1 MNQELDAFG
10 YFPQHVAPGQPQAQ
24 ATLSHHDPFIHQIPA
39 LNPNR
44 AENLRRLAIQYLD
57 HPSALVRMVCTEE
70 GTGGLV
76 VIILETPNGP

>member
-1 MNQELDAFG
+1 MNQELDVFG
-10 YFPQHVAPGQPQAQ
+10 YFPQHVVPGRPQ
-24 ATLSHHDPFIHQIPA
+24 ATLSHHDTIIHQIPA

-70 GTGGLV
+70 GTGGFKLA
-76 VIILETPNGP
+76 VIILETPNVS